1 MQVARTL
8 TLLTLVVVTTA
19 AAAQAQIYP
28 TRSIT
33 IVNGFSPGGNTDSA
47 LRQIAARLAER
58 LGQPVVVVN
67 RPGASGTIAAGTVT
81 RAAPDGHTLLFGV
94 AANLAVAPAAMKIP
108 PYDPVRAFTPII
120 EVASGPYLWMVRADL
135 PAQTMPEFV
144 AWARSKRGQGNYAS
158 PGVGSVHHL
167 ATEMLLQAMGVEM
180 VHIPGGRNLYL
191 SLMTG
196 EVDAMFDTLP
206 GPIAHANAGKLRALA
221 VTGSKRLGVLPE
233 VQTLTEQGLA
243 DVPVK
248 FWWGLVGPAGLP
260 PAIVTRLNSEVAAI
274 LAEGP
279 VQATF
284 ATWGIQATGGSAES
298 FGATIA
304 QESARWRDF
313 AARTKIELQ

>member
-1 MQVARTL
+1 MQVARIF
-8 TLLTLVVVTTA
+8 TLLALIVITVTATA
-19 AAAQAQIYP
+19 KAQTYP
-28 TRSIT
+28 TRPIT
-33 IVNGFSPGGNTDSA
+33 IVNGFSSGGNTDTA

-67 RPGASGTIAAGTVT
+67 RPGASGTIAAGMVA
-81 RAAPDGHTLLFGV
+81 RAAPDGYTLLFGV
-94 AANLAVAPAAMKIP
+94 AANLAVAPAAMKVP

-120 EVASGPYLWMVRADL
+120 EIASGPYIWMVRGDL
-135 PAQTMPEFV
+135 PVQTMPEFV

-167 ATEMLLQAMGVEM
+167 ASEMLLQTVGVEM

-191 SLMTG
+191 SLMAG

-206 GPIAHANAGKLRALA
+206 GPIAHAKAGKLRALA
-221 VTGSKRLGVLPE
+221 VTGSNRLGVLPE
-233 VQTLTEQGLA
+233 VPTLAEQGLP

-248 FWWGLVGPAGLP
+248 FWWGLVGPAELP
-260 PAIVTRLNSEVAAI
+260 LSIVIRLNTEVAAI

-279 VQATF
+279 VEATF
-284 ATWGIQATGGSAES
+284 AAWGIQPAGGSAES
-298 FGATIA
+298 FGAWIA
-304 QESARWRDF
+304 RESARWRDF